1 MGEKKD
7 NKTQRGKG
15 SGKRLTPR
23 EYRTA
28 CQMWESGEY
37 TLKNIAEHFGIL
49 PNGLSVRFR
58 KDGIVKGAQA
68 EKHDKAV
75 AASIEKDTARSAMET
90 RKLVSELQKNNLT
103 WLDQITKRTL
113 LIAAQASK
121 ENMPLGM
128 FKDDVKVLK
137 DMSDIIS
144 KNYGTAAQILR
155 IDEIAEAQEDLPTFS
170 VHEMTAEDVEA
181 IRQNQRE
188 QLEEFTIKPSQESE
202 DDDDIV
208 ELS

>member
-7 NKTQRGKG
+7 KPKNGKG
-15 SGKRLTPR
+15 KGKRLTPR

-37 TLKNIAEHFGIL
+37 TLKKIAEHFGIL

-75 AASIEKDTARSAMET
+75 AASIQKDTAKSAMET
-90 RKLVSELQKNNLT
+90 RKVVAELQQNNLT

-121 ENMPLGM
+121 DNVPLGM

-155 IDEIAEAQEDLPTFS
+155 IDEIAEAQEDLPTFK
-170 VHEMTAEDVEA
+170 VHEMTADDVEE
-181 IRQNQRE
+181 IRQSQRE
-188 QLEEFTIKPSQESE
+188 QLNEFTVGGSDDEE
-202 DDDDIV
+202 DNDIV
-208 ELS
+208 EHG